1 MCSSFVSLQQHLGL
15 STITPTLFKAAKDV
29 FKMLV
34 LHIETTWIIL
44 AVTLGLVYK
53 LGKLFVL
60 SFEVKSTIP
69 KYQDKGTV
77 TFSMK
82 N

>member
-1 MCSSFVSLQQHLGL
+1 MCSSFVSLQQHLGR
-15 STITPTLFKAAKDV
+15 SAITSTLFKAAKEV
-29 FKMLV
+29 IKMLI
-34 LHIETTWIIL
+34 LHIETSWLLL
-44 AVTLGLVYK
+44 AITLGLVYK
-53 LGKLFVL
+53 LGKLSVL
-60 SFEVKSTIP
+60 SFEVKSSIP

>member
-1 MCSSFVSLQQHLGL
+1 MCSSFVSLQQHLGR
-15 STITPTLFKAAKDV
+15 STITSTLFKAAKEV
-29 FKMLV
+29 IKMLI
-34 LHIETTWIIL
+34 LHIETSWLLL
-44 AVTLGLVYK
+44 AITLGLVYK
-53 LGKLFVL
+53 LGQLFVL

>member
-1 MCSSFVSLQQHLGL
+1 
-15 STITPTLFKAAKDV
+15 
-29 FKMLV
+29 MLI
-34 LHIETTWIIL
+34 LHIETSWLLL
-44 AVTLGLVYK
+44 AITLGLVYK

>member
-1 MCSSFVSLQQHLGL
+1 MCSSFVSLQQHLGR
-15 STITPTLFKAAKDV
+15 STITSTFFKAAKEV
-29 FKMLV
+29 IKMLI
-34 LHIETTWIIL
+34 LHIETSWLLL
-44 AVTLGLVYK
+44 AITLGLVYK